1 MIKVLGVEHIG
12 IALDKNEQLSRILK
26 DVFNLEYI
34 GSEVIEEQGV
44 NTDIFNVSNTKIE
57 LLESISK
64 DSPISKYISK
74 YGKGMHHIALIVEDI
89 NAAIEHL
96 LSNNIGNYIS
106 INSKYS
112 KSYEFLIINDTCK
125 KQSYNN
131 KLHIKQA
138 SY

>member
-12 IALDKNEQLSRILK
+12 IALDKNEQLANVLK
-26 DVFNLEYI
+26 NVFNLEHI
-34 GSEVIEEQGV
+34 GSEVVKEQGV

-96 LSNNIGNYIS
+96 ISNNIVMIDEKPKVGVEGYKIAFIHPIS
-106 INSKYS
+106 TPGL
-112 KSYEFLIINDTCK
+112 LIEICQK
-125 KQSYNN
+125 
-131 KLHIKQA
+131 
-138 SY
+138 

>member
-12 IALDKNEQLSRILK
+12 IALDKNEQLSKVLK
-26 DVFNLEYI
+26 DVFNLEHI

-89 NAAIEHL
+89 NDAIEHL
-96 LSNNIGNYIS
+96 ISNNIVMIDEKPKVGVEGYKIAF
-106 INSKYS
+106 IHP
-112 KSYEFLIINDTCK
+112 KSTPGLLIEICQK
-125 KQSYNN
+125 
-131 KLHIKQA
+131 
-138 SY
+138 